1 MTSDAPKKRKTKV
14 LRSEGGTP
22 EMKRGRGEGDQQVTS
37 EHRKGSE
44 ETVKGDL
51 MLHLTLSRAKGI
63 KYREMAK
70 LHIWHRYTKYPREL

>member
-22 EMKRGRGEGDQQVTS
+22 EMKRGRGDGDQQVAS
-37 EHRKGSE
+37 EHRQGGEGTLKR
-44 ETVKGDL
+44 DL
-51 MLHLTLSRAKGI
+51 MLHLTVSRA

-70 LHIWHRYTKYPREL
+70 LHI